1 MLPTLK
7 LNLHLCVF
15 YLGHCLFYIELL
27 NQLRGGGELRF
38 AGVQG
43 QDLALIGVLGY
54 AFFWVSGFQ
63 QILRHRWSKAYLLF
77 LGVFTVYGALYGHE
91 LGWIRTELRTL
102 LWPYGGLALFLM
114 LKSSRRPVWHL
125 AVIMI
130 ALTGMMHLG
139 KQQAIASFGQ
149 LTVGQDRFYSLQ
161 LMTVCISFLIYLGLL
176 LNSFDGL
183 KRHYWL
189 TLPALLSFLY
199 YGVIIAATR
208 NIMMSFVLLLGL
220 SAYRQ
225 WFYREGLRFSRVL
238 LLGLLTLAV
247 LPVALQSPAGQ
258 RLLDGDKA
266 DKKSTNL
273 RWEEVVAVSEEYA
286 PYELLFGK
294 GVGTTFANAINPGN
308 NVLHLGVFNLAAKFG
323 LPVFF
328 MFVFVIGLGLPL
340 VALNRKAVFSASGLD
355 RFLPY
360 CYAWA
365 LIFFISG
372 GWHPE
377 YFMGLGLNL
386 GYAANVKFNSLNTNE
401 AV

>member
-1 MLPTLK
+1 
-7 LNLHLCVF
+7 
-15 YLGHCLFYIELL
+15 LFYIELL

-63 QILRHRWSKAYLLF
+63 QILRHQWSKAYLLF
-77 LGVFTVYGALYGHE
+77 LGVFTVYGALYGNE

-102 LWPYGGLALFLM
+102 LWPYGGLAFFLM

-125 AVIMI
+125 ALIMI
-130 ALTGMMHLG
+130 ALTAMMQLG
-139 KQQAIASFGQ
+139 KLQAISSFGQ
-149 LTVGQDRFYSLQ
+149 LTVGQDRFYNLH
-161 LMTVCISFLIYLGLL
+161 LMSVCVIFLIYLGLL
-176 LNSFDGL
+176 LNSFAGL

-189 TLPALLSFLY
+189 TLPALLIFLY
-199 YGVIIAATR
+199 YGVIIAGTR
-208 NIMMSFVLLLGL
+208 SIMMSFVLLLGL

-225 WFYREGLRFSRVL
+225 WFYREGVRFSRVL
-238 LLGLLTLAV
+238 LLGLLTLAII
-247 LPVALQSPAGQ
+247 PVALQSPAGQ
-258 RLLDGDKA
+258 RLLSGDKT
-266 DKKSTNL
+266 DKKSTNE

-294 GVGTTFANAINPGN
+294 GVGSTFANAINPGTN
-308 NVLHLGVFNLAAKFG
+308 SLHLGVFNLAAKFG
-323 LPVFF
+323 LPVFC
-328 MFVFVIGLGLPL
+328 VFLFTICIGLPL
-340 VALNRKAVFSASGLD
+340 LALNRKAVFIESGLD

-372 GWHPE
+372 GWGPE

-386 GYAANVKFNSLNTNE
+386 GYAANITLNSIKQNE
-401 AV
+401 AL